1 MGKGKSSRS
10 EEAEKGEGRMGEGR
24 KERRER
30 GEVQSARGAHI
41 SKEDV
46 NLSPEHV
53 QGGVG
58 FISDQLMINH
68 GQTLVISLQ
77 GQKTLHSEEEGER
90 GVRTNIFQTPSSSLL
105 NKQVRRKPN
114 TKATAVSYN
123 VHQA

>member
-1 MGKGKSSRS
+1 M
-10 EEAEKGEGRMGEGR
+10 GR
-24 KERRER
+24 KERSET
-30 GEVQSARGAHI
+30 GKVQSARGTHI

-90 GVRTNIFQTPSSSLL
+90 GGKEQRFQKSVTPSSSLF
-105 NKQVRRKPN
+105 NKQVRREPN
-114 TKATAVSYN
+114 TEATAVSYN
-123 VHQA
+123 IH

>member
-1 MGKGKSSRS
+1 M
-10 EEAEKGEGRMGEGR
+10 
-24 KERRER
+24 
-30 GEVQSARGAHI
+30 QSARGAHI

-68 GQTLVISLQ
+68 GQTLVISLH

-90 GVRTNIFQTPSSSLL
+90 GGKEQRFSKICNTLILSLQQTGE
-105 NKQVRRKPN
+105 KRAQ
-114 TKATAVSYN
+114 Y
-123 VHQA
+123 